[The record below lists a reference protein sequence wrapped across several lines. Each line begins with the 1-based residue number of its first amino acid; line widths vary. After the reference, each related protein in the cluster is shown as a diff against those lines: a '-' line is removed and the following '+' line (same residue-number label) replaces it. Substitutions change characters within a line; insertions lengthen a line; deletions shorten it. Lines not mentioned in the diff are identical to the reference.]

1 MTERIVRISITA
13 EEVSEH
19 KAQTKSKWPRILSI
33 IALFFIV
40 LIIASAWWINH
51 TLYASP
57 FTPTKLNEKEQQ
69 VLNAKLDRLERSTYR
84 YGKSLREERSERMS
98 KGRLEP
104 ERYAEDPAKR
114 EIRITEKELNALIA
128 KDEETARRVAIDLSE
143 DMVSLKLVNPVDNDM
158 PILGGKTVRLACGLT
173 LRHEA
178 GKPVVA
184 LRGVSIGG
192 IPIPNA
198 WLGSI
203 KNIDLVQEFGGQ
215 RGFWDAFSKGVEDIK
230 VSDGSLFIKLKE

>member
-1 MTERIVRISITA
+1 MSL
-13 EEVSEH
+13 EEVTEN
-19 KAQTKSKWPRILSI
+19 KKMTKSKWPRILGI
-33 IALFFIV
+33 IALFFLV
-40 LIIASAWWINH
+40 LIIASAWWIKHN
-51 TLYASP
+51 LYANP
-57 FTPTKLNEKEQQ
+57 FNPTKLNEKEQQ
-69 VLNAKLDRLERSTYR
+69 VLNTKLDRLEQSVQKQ
-84 YGKSLREERSERMS
+84 GKFSRKGPDEKMS

-104 ERYAEDPAKR
+104 ERYTEDATKR

-128 KDEETARRVAIDLSE
+128 KDEETARRVAIDLSD
-143 DMVSLKLVNPVDNDM
+143 DMVSLKLVIPVDNDM
-158 PILGGKTVRLACGLT
+158 PILGGKTLRLACGVT

-230 VSDGSLFIKLKE
+230 VSDGSLYIKLKE

>member
-1 MTERIVRISITA
+1 MPP
-13 EEVSEH
+13 EEVLE
-19 KAQTKSKWPRILSI
+19 KKNQTKSKWPRILGI

-40 LIIASAWWINH
+40 LIIASAWWIKHN
-51 TLYASP
+51 LYASP
-57 FTPTKLNEKEQQ
+57 FNPTRLNEKEQQ
-69 VLNAKLDRLERSTYR
+69 VLNAKIDRLKRSAYKNEKILPTEP
-84 YGKSLREERSERMS
+84 REKMS

-104 ERYAEDPAKR
+104 ERYTEDPAKR

-128 KDEETARRVAIDLSE
+128 KDEETARRVAIDLSD
-143 DMVSLKLVNPVDNDM
+143 DMVSLKLVIPVDNEM
-158 PILGGKTVRLACGLT
+158 PVLGGKTLRLTCGVT

-178 GKPVVA
+178 GKPVVV

-198 WLGSI
+198 WLGNL

-215 RGFWDAFSKGVEDIK
+215 QGFWDAFSKGIENIK
-230 VSDGSLFIKLKE
+230 ISEGSLYIKLKE